1 MSSAIQTKPDARHST
16 SDLMMVKS
24 APPLPVAG
32 GEHRLAI
39 DAADWDTLFD
49 AVSARLC
56 QTVGEDL
63 HNPPNVPAYSA
74 ALTASLIQA
83 VVLDCVGALDQ
94 LHVALKYERSQRL
107 TP

>member
-1 MSSAIQTKPDARHST
+1 MSSATQANPNGQDST
-16 SDLMMVKS
+16 AELTLGTS
-24 APPLPVAG
+24 APTLQTAA
-32 GEHRLAI
+32 GEHHLAI
-39 DAADWDTLFD
+39 DPADWDTLFD
-49 AVSARLC
+49 AVTIRLRHA
-56 QTVGEDL
+56 VGEDL
-63 HNPPNVPAYSA
+63 HHPPEVPIYSA